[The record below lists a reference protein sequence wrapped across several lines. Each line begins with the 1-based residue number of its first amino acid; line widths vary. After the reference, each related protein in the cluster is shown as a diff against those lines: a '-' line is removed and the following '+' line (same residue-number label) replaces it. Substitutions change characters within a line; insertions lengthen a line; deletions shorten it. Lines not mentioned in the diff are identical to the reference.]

1 MLSPAWIQNSFGKKA
16 RAWFPMSGVCA
27 PAEAIHSVAE
37 AALVANPA
45 KRAATANEAARL
57 DMFWCSSFIANPS

>member
-1 MLSPAWIQNSFGKKA
+1 
-16 RAWFPMSGVCA
+16 MSGVCA